1 MKHLKPLRFVPR
13 LEALEDRWCPSSTIQ
28 DFLSQQGHT
37 SVFNFGVSG
46 MPDEIGWASSTSTVI
61 SGNGRFA
68 RVDYT
73 GQDAAFLG
81 LNLGTTTSGTVSE
94 RSLSDGRAEVTV
106 NLHTHNAF
114 AWATQ
119 LLPDGSYGAL
129 LFGYTPMQ
137 LQANPSLTPPLANSD
152 LQLVAKIPAPG
163 SPLPDIVNDFILGNA
178 PAGEELVSLSFRA
191 TAQGSTPAGQQA
203 TLIVSQTGVLGR
215 TPNLIRDFGFTAEVV
230 DIQTHASAAPT
241 MATTSA
247 AVPTTAAGS
256 AISAAP
262 APSSPP
268 HASQLRPIDGLATF
282 WDDPLAWELGADLQM
297 NDIA

>member
-13 LEALEDRWCPSSTIQ
+13 LEALEDRWCPSPTIQ

-46 MPDEIGWASSTSTVI
+46 MPDEIGWGSSTSTVI
-61 SGNGRFA
+61 SGNGHFA

-94 RSLSDGRAEVTV
+94 RL
-106 NLHTHNAF
+106 
-114 AWATQ
+114 
-119 LLPDGSYGAL
+119 
-129 LFGYTPMQ
+129 Q

-247 AVPTTAAGS
+247 AVPTTAAGP
-256 AISAAP
+256 AASAAP
-262 APSSPP
+262 ALSSSPHTSP
-268 HASQLRPIDGLATF
+268 LRPIDGLATF
-282 WDDPLAWELGADLQM
+282 WDDPLARELGADLKVK
-297 NDIA
+297 DIA